1 MSKLLSQGGFGCVY
15 HPGIKCDGSKD
26 KKNFV
31 SKLQINNYA
40 SFNEIEIGKIIE
52 KIPNY
57 ELFFLPIIEYCKIN
71 IAEIDN
77 KLIEKCNTLHDNT
90 NLVLMKMNYIK
101 NIDFYDFIDQ
111 INKPL
116 IISSIMN
123 LYLSLLTSI
132 ELLTNKNIVHYDL
145 KDENILL
152 DKKNKNPI
160 IIDFG
165 ISLNMN
171 EFTLEKIEDFFYVYA
186 PEYYIW
192 SFDIHFICFLTKN
205 IPYDTQVV
213 TEEDIKSVVNECVK
227 NNKILTFFSDEFIA
241 SYKQQCMDFTSE
253 FKNKTKRE
261 VIKKLTE
268 KKNYDTWDNYA
279 ISCIILKSIHYIFGK
294 GYISIDFFKKII
306 QILLVNIHPDPS
318 RRYSIKQTKGK
329 INAIMENMDTSVE
342 DIFTLIKHVSIDKN
356 IIHVK
361 ITEDNK
367 TTQDISKTIKG
378 SNKMKL
384 K

>member
-101 NIDFYDFIDQ
+101 NIDFDDLINQ

-116 IISSIMN
+116 IISTIMN
-123 LYLSLLTSI
+123 LYLSLLNSI

-152 DKKNKNPI
+152 DKKNMNPI

-186 PEYYIW
+186 PEYYI
-192 SFDIHFICFLTKN
+192 
-205 IPYDTQVV
+205 
-213 TEEDIKSVVNECVK
+213 
-227 NNKILTFFSDEFIA
+227 
-241 SYKQQCMDFTSE
+241 
-253 FKNKTKRE
+253 
-261 VIKKLTE
+261 
-268 KKNYDTWDNYA
+268 
-279 ISCIILKSIHYIFGK
+279 
-294 GYISIDFFKKII
+294 
-306 QILLVNIHPDPS
+306 
-318 RRYSIKQTKGK
+318 
-329 INAIMENMDTSVE
+329 
-342 DIFTLIKHVSIDKN
+342 
-356 IIHVK
+356 
-361 ITEDNK
+361 
-367 TTQDISKTIKG
+367 
-378 SNKMKL
+378 
-384 K
+384 

>member
-101 NIDFYDFIDQ
+101 NIDFYDFINQ

-116 IISSIMN
+116 IISTIMN
-123 LYLSLLTSI
+123 LYLSLLNSI

-152 DKKNKNPI
+152 DKKNMNPI

-205 IPYDTQVV
+205 ILYDTQVV
-213 TEEDIKSVVNECVK
+213 TEEDIKRVVNECVK

-253 FKNKTKRE
+253 FKNKTKSE

-367 TTQDISKTIKG
+367 TIQDISKTSKG

>member
-26 KKNFV
+26 KKKFI

-40 SFNEIEIGKIIE
+40 SFNEVEIGKVIE

-57 ELFFLPIIEYCKIN
+57 KLFFLPIIEYCKIN

-77 KLIEKCNTLHDNT
+77 KLIEKCNTLDNNT

-101 NIDFYDFIDQ
+101 NIDFYDFIHQ

-116 IISSIMN
+116 VISTILN
-123 LYLSLLTSI
+123 LYFSLLNSI
-132 ELLTNKNIVHYDL
+132 ELLTNKNIIHYDL

-152 DKKNKNPI
+152 NKKNKNPI

-171 EFTLEKIEDFFYVYA
+171 KFTLENVEDFFYVYA
-186 PEYYIW
+186 PDYYIW

-205 IPYDTQVV
+205 IPGDNQVV
-213 TEEDIKSVVNECVK
+213 TEENIRTIANDCTK
-227 NNKILTFFSDEFIA
+227 NNKIFTFFSEEFKQD
-241 SYKQQCMDFTSE
+241 YKQQCMKFMSTFT
-253 FKNKTKRE
+253 NKTKRE
-261 VIKKLTE
+261 ILEKLIV

-294 GYISIDFFKKII
+294 GYVSIDFFKKII

-329 INAIMENMDTSVE
+329 TKAVMENMNTSLK
-342 DIFTLIKHVSIDKN
+342 DIFTLVKHVSVDRG

-367 TTQDISKTIKG
+367 TIQDISKTAMG